1 MVTNAPQGGSDTTVR
16 PTVFVG
22 LGGTGME
29 VLLRL
34 RRRILQAEW
43 NRNRLNSLAEFPVAS
58 FLYIDTD
65 QNKGQES
72 DRPAATDPMAEAVEF
87 GEGDALQA
95 SVDIGYYQS
104 NRKNYP
110 LIDEWFPARDLS
122 RIDASKGAGQIR
134 AISRLLFFD
143 QFAQLRSLIAA
154 KGNAVMENINT
165 AHALT
170 HLGMATQRELR
181 VVVVC
186 SIAGG
191 TGSGMFIDMGL
202 AIRAMVAPKPKIVD
216 LFMMLPSGYAAN
228 NQDRVFANGFAALSE
243 LEHSMRPHPNP
254 PYATR
259 WPGNY
264 EPTATEGDAKPYSN
278 VYMFD
283 TKNLVKDSTE
293 DVSNIYDMIADM
305 LFEDFGSNEF
315 ARRKRAVDVNQEQ
328 HKMTLWYPSI
338 EGEYFLSYSKG
349 YTAAGQSTV
358 STTGSL
364 EHEAVLS
371 DASEMMLKSFFGVGE
386 GPDRKPTV
394 KYRDAFVRD
403 RMALMPQMFDDF
415 PEFLDPRPS
424 AIPGFSIIEQLL
436 VSDDQKSIHGRLI
449 ENLADEFR
457 AIMEQASEPKDWA
470 AQAARL
476 RDRYEAEVLEKAGT
490 TSIRRQEI
498 SDARRRL
505 YRDFTA
511 EEGER
516 SLKQALFSYV
526 DDRERGGLDFTIALI
541 EQVRE
546 ELTRDGTGAAAR
558 LQQAAA
564 DLSGVANGIIERHL
578 GNSLKKLE
586 RAAKPNMLGRVD
598 RIASEEYVRHFEQD
612 LGEALKFWLRSIAAL
627 EARGLILDLAAYL
640 GDSRL
645 DETTGEPRW
654 SGVAKELDEGRQ
666 AVHAAIE
673 LIAAEG
679 RKVRDA
685 VNRPDNGVYI
695 VIDRG
700 RSQAAATRAQ
710 KEVKLWADEVFTS
723 YQGCKALL
731 PTLQDPGGR
740 LELIN
745 NLRNLA
751 KRKLEAEEKQIPN
764 ASDALNDLPDGEK
777 AKVIKRMLERAMPWI
792 PASFT
797 GFELEGKNFKM
808 IIAAPDGAT
817 FDKRFRGLIEQ
828 QMPPGFGIARPTIES
843 AGVAGRVI
851 CYCELS
857 GIPLNVLT
865 PLGADW
871 RRAYEK
877 ERDKPD
883 AIPLHNH
890 EDELRFPNPVVPSNR
905 EVEQQRETLGLYL
918 KGVIYGLL
926 SRGGGSTGYKSRA
939 REGRYYLD
947 MSRHDLQSVGNE
959 RKIRA
964 KGFDLNHLARLKAL
978 VDEFEGKM
986 SHIQWVAAAALAEW
1000 TAKRA
1005 YAPPL
1010 IERSAG
1016 SEDRRAGM
1024 ANRVARRLAEE
1035 FKVRAR
1041 RRPPAAPLPGTPEEL
1056 LNRLFDHIPEYTLVI
1071 DGSLSDVEGNEVS
1084 LDEDDLDQNRATDKR
1099 RIDPGKF
1106 TEAHLTS
1113 LVTEPEPA
1121 AAPAPPAPSAAASY
1135 FVGVDGETTGP
1146 YGLAELGQM
1155 SRDGTLTPASLVYN
1169 ANGGGDWVAAKQE
1182 PALAVLFTA
1191 KPPPPPKTPPP
1202 PPPKAG

>member
-1 MVTNAPQGGSDTTVR
+1 MASNAQSSPDNMVR

-34 RRRILQAEW
+34 RRRILQADW
-43 NRNRLNSLAEFPVAS
+43 KGNRLNSLTEFPVAS
-58 FLYIDTD
+58 FLYLDTD
-65 QNKGQES
+65 ANKGQES
-72 DRPAATDPMAEAVEF
+72 DRPASTDPMAEAVEF
-87 GEGDALQA
+87 GEGDTLQA

-104 NRKNYP
+104 NRKNFP
-110 LIDEWFPARDLS
+110 LIDEWLPSRDLS

-134 AISRLLFFD
+134 AISRLLFFA
-143 QFAQLRSLIAA
+143 QFTNFRNLVAA

-165 AHALT
+165 KDAFDR
-170 HLGMATQRELR
+170 LGISTQRELR

-191 TGSGMFIDMGL
+191 TGSGFFIDAGL

-243 LEHSMRPHPNP
+243 LEHAMRPHPTP
-254 PYATR
+254 PYAIR

-264 EPTATEGDAKPYSN
+264 EPTVTEGDAKPYSN

-293 DVSNIYDMIADM
+293 DVSNIYDMMADI
-305 LFEDFGSNEF
+305 LFEDFGNNEF

-338 EGEYFLSYSKG
+338 EGEHFLSYSKG
-349 YTAAGQSTV
+349 YSAIGQSTI

-371 DASEMMLKSFFGVGE
+371 NASEMMLKSFFGVDE

-394 KYRDAFVRD
+394 KYRDEFIRD
-403 RMALMPQMFDDF
+403 RMGLVPQIIDGF

-424 AIPGFSIIEQLL
+424 AIAGYSIIEQLL
-436 VSDDQKSIHGRLI
+436 VSADQKSIHGRLV
-449 ENLADEFR
+449 ENLSDEFR
-457 AIMEQASEPKDWA
+457 SIMEQASEPKDWA

-476 RDRYEAEVLEKAGT
+476 RDRYEAEVLEKAGM
-490 TSIRRQEI
+490 TSIRRQEA

-505 YRDFTA
+505 FREFTA

-546 ELTRDGTGAAAR
+546 ELVRDGSGVAAR
-558 LQQAAA
+558 LAKASA
-564 DLSGVANGIIERHL
+564 DLSAVANGIIERHL

-598 RIASEEYVRHFEQD
+598 RIASEEYIRHFEQD

-627 EARGLILDLAAYL
+627 EARGLVLDLAAFL
-640 GDSRL
+640 GDRRL
-645 DETTGEPRW
+645 DENTGEPHW
-654 SGVAKELDEGRQ
+654 SGLAKELDEGRK
-666 AVHAAIE
+666 AVQAAIE

-685 VNRPDNGVYI
+685 INRPDNGVYI

-710 KEVKLWADEVFTS
+710 KEMKLWADEVFTS
-723 YQGCKALL
+723 YQGCKSLL

-751 KRKLEAEEKQIPN
+751 KRKLEPEEKDIPN

-792 PASFT
+792 PASFE

-808 IIAAPDGAT
+808 IISAPEGKT
-817 FDKRFRGLIEQ
+817 FESRFRALIEQ
-828 QMPPGFGIARPTIES
+828 QMPPGFGISRPTVES
-843 AGVAGRVI
+843 SGVAGRII
-851 CYCELS
+851 CHCELS
-857 GIPLNVLT
+857 GIPLNVLS

-871 RRAYEK
+871 RRSYEK
-877 ERDKPD
+877 ELDKPD
-883 AIPLHNH
+883 SIPLHNH
-890 EDELRFPNPVVPSNR
+890 EDYLRFPNPVVPSNQDLSR
-905 EVEQQRETLGLYL
+905 QRETLTLYL
-918 KGVIYGLL
+918 KGVLFGLL
-926 SRGGGSTGYKSRA
+926 TRGNGGAFQSRSRA
-939 REGRYYLD
+939 GLYYVD
-947 MSRHDLQSVGNE
+947 MSRHDLQAVGNE

-964 KGFDLNHLARLKAL
+964 KGFDPHHLARLKTL
-978 VDEFEGKM
+978 IDDFEHKLG
-986 SHIQWVAAAALAEW
+986 HTQWVALAALAEW

-1010 IERSAG
+1010 VLRAAG
-1016 SEDRRAGM
+1016 SEDRRPGM
-1024 ANRVARRLAEE
+1024 VHRVALALAEE
-1035 FKVRAR
+1035 FKTKAR
-1041 RRPPAAPLPGTPEEL
+1041 RKQPAKPLPGTADAVL
-1056 LNRLFDHIPEYTLVI
+1056 TTLFDKIAMFTLPI
-1071 DGSLSDVEGNEVS
+1071 DGSLDDTQGNEVS
-1084 LDEDDLDQNRATDKR
+1084 LDEDELEQNRATDKR
-1099 RIDPGKF
+1099 RIDPDTF
-1106 TEAHLTS
+1106 TEANLTS
-1113 LVTEPEPA
+1113 LLTEPEPA
-1121 AAPAPPAPSAAASY
+1121 AAPAPPAAAVAPVSY
-1135 FVGVDGETTGP
+1135 FVAVDGQTTGP
-1146 YGLAELGQM
+1146 FGLAELGQM
-1155 SRDGTLTPASLVYN
+1155 VRDGALTRASLVYD
-1169 ANGGGDWVAAKQE
+1169 ANGGSDWVAAEKE
-1182 PALAVLFTA
+1182 NALSVLFKA
-1191 KPPPPPKTPPP
+1191 KPPPPPTQIPPP
-1202 PPPKAG
+1202 PPAGK